1 MRRELILDY
10 LRAAIRALCKD
21 GVVPASVV
29 APNEVADV
37 ADAPFFAEVYVEERD
52 ARRET
57 ERGRVSR
64 VVGIVVLNARL
75 GEGAARLDAAAE
87 RVARFFEPGAPG
99 VRGFTARDGTRR
111 ALVYPSGVRRAT
123 PEVVDGRYKTSV
135 AVEFEI
141 FEEE

>member
-1 MRRELILDY
+1 MRRERILEY
-10 LRAAIRALCKD
+10 LRAGLRTLQKGGAL
-21 GVVPASVV
+21 VVV

-37 ADAPFFAEVYVEERD
+37 GNAEFFLETYVAERD
-52 ARRET
+52 ACLET
-57 ERGRVSR
+57 ERGVKSR
-64 VVGIVVLNARL
+64 VDGVVVLNARL

-99 VRGFTARDGTRR
+99 ARGFTARDGTRR
-111 ALVYPSGVRRAT
+111 ALVYPTGVRRAT